1 MMNPFD
7 ILEKKMTRL
16 IILFDVLDKQ
26 FIPAC
31 NPRNNMIG

>member
-16 IILFDVLDKQ
+16 VILFDVLDKQ

>member
-7 ILEKKMTRL
+7 ILEKKLTRL

>member
-31 NPRNNMIG
+31 TPRNNMIG